1 MKLHRITIKNY
12 RSISKKTT
20 FELSDFT
27 SLIGPNNEGK
37 TNILRAL
44 TLAFAIIREW
54 KYRPITRKQLEGMY
68 ARRFFRQLRLNSG
81 TNLISD
87 FDFDRDYPKHIKK
100 STSIEIELTF
110 QLTETE
116 IEEFKNETGMN
127 NNGELPLTIKIERNK
142 LSLVINKR
150 GRGNITY
157 NRNVRKIAN
166 YIDTRIGILS
176 VPAIRDSTQ
185 MLEVAQDFA
194 QRHLQAS
201 LFANEHYQDLMQEIK
216 QIEDDYLNTLSEN
229 ITKRIQGYAQN
240 ISEVELIRANRHST
254 MPLIERLEITD
265 NVRTSSTEKG
275 EGLQSLIAI
284 GLIQEATKHLGNH
297 KAHILAIDEPEA
309 HLHPKAIRA
318 ISNTLHELSTT
329 QQVIVA
335 THSPIL
341 VGQTRSHTN
350 ILVEDSTAQMH
361 PSLKRIR
368 QCLGIQLSDSLL
380 SAPIC
385 ILVEGLTDQTI
396 YRTLL
401 CQRSAKVKQGFNDTQ
416 ITILPTH
423 GTAKMRHHIEIQRQF
438 LNQILILLDKDQAG
452 TKEAASLRE
461 NNFVDDSEIRTIPA
475 LKRRPDAEVELED
488 MLTPDF
494 IIEALNDRFG
504 NLFKLDDFKSVDTK
518 WSSKFMRV
526 AKVAGLHEDSV
537 HSAKT
542 AISLAVEKEELSA
555 LREEYY
561 DYIDRINQTLEGML
575 DDANEITS
583 SR

>member
-44 TLAFAIIREW
+44 TLAFAIILEW

-216 QIEDDYLNTLSEN
+216 QIEDDYLNTLLEN
-229 ITKRIQGYAQN
+229 ITKRIRGYAQN

-275 EGLQSLIAI
+275 ERLQSLIAI

-350 ILVEDSTAQMH
+350 ILVEDSTAQMY

-416 ITILPTH
+416 ITI
-423 GTAKMRHHIEIQRQF
+423 
-438 LNQILILLDKDQAG
+438 
-452 TKEAASLRE
+452 
-461 NNFVDDSEIRTIPA
+461 
-475 LKRRPDAEVELED
+475 
-488 MLTPDF
+488 
-494 IIEALNDRFG
+494 
-504 NLFKLDDFKSVDTK
+504 
-518 WSSKFMRV
+518 
-526 AKVAGLHEDSV
+526 
-537 HSAKT
+537 
-542 AISLAVEKEELSA
+542 
-555 LREEYY
+555 
-561 DYIDRINQTLEGML
+561 
-575 DDANEITS
+575 
-583 SR
+583 

>member
-461 NNFVDDSEIRTIPA
+461 NNFVDDSEIRTIPV

-542 AISLAVEKEELSA
+542 AISLAVEKEGLSA

>member
-44 TLAFAIIREW
+44 TLAFAIIRQW
-54 KYRPITRKQLEGMY
+54 KYRPIPRKQLEGMY
-68 ARRFFRQLRLNSG
+68 ARRFLGQLRLNSG

-87 FDFDRDYPKHIKK
+87 FDFDRDYPKHIRKV
-100 STSIEIELTF
+100 TSIEIELIF
-110 QLTETE
+110 QLTESE

-127 NNGELPLTIKIERNK
+127 NNGELPLTIKIEPNT

-150 GRGNITY
+150 GRGNTTY

-216 QIEDDYLNTLSEN
+216 QIEDNYLNALSGN
-229 ITKRIQGYAQN
+229 IKKQIQGYAHN
-240 ISEVELIRANRHST
+240 ISEVELIRANRRST

-284 GLIQEATKHLGNH
+284 GLIQEATRHLGNH
-297 KAHILAIDEPEA
+297 KAYILAIDEPEA
-309 HLHPKAIRA
+309 HLHPKAVRA
-318 ISNTLHELSTT
+318 ISNTLHELATT

-341 VGQTRSHTN
+341 VGQTPSHTN
-350 ILVEDSTAQMH
+350 ILVENSTAQMR

-368 QCLGIQLSDSLL
+368 ECLGIQLSDLL
-380 SAPIC
+380 TSAPIC
-385 ILVEGLTDQTI
+385 ILVEGLTDATI
-396 YRTLL
+396 YKTLL
-401 CQRSAKVKQGFNDTQ
+401 CENSTKIKHGFENTKLT
-416 ITILPTH
+416 ITSTSGARKLRR
-423 GTAKMRHHIEIQRQF
+423 AIELQRQF
-438 LNQILILLDKDQAG
+438 LNKILILLDSDSTGKQI
-452 TKEAASLRE
+452 KNSLMNE
-461 NNFVDDSEIRTIPA
+461 HIVDDSEIRLIPA
-475 LKRRPDAEVELED
+475 LKRPHTSDVEIED
-488 MLTPDF
+488 MLKPDF
-494 IIEALNDRFG
+494 IASVLNEKFG
-504 NLFKLDDFKSVDTK
+504 NAFTTQDFEARKVK
-518 WSSKFMRV
+518 WSTNFIRAAESSGIR
-526 AKVAGLHEDSV
+526 EDAID
-537 HSAKT
+537 SAKE
-542 AISLAVEKEELSA
+542 AISLAVEKHGIAA
-555 LREEYY
+555 LRDEYH
-561 DYIDRINQTLEGML
+561 DYIDRLTQTLEGIL
-575 DDANEITS
+575 DTVSGEKSLI
-583 SR
+583 

>member
-37 TNILRAL
+37 TNILRTL

-157 NRNVRKIAN
+157 NRNVHKIAN

-201 LFANEHYQDLMQEIK
+201 LFANEHYQVCK
-216 QIEDDYLNTLSEN
+216 RALSRPHAGDQ
-229 ITKRIQGYAQN
+229 TDRRRLSKYT
-240 ISEVELIRANRHST
+240 IRKHNKANSR
-254 MPLIERLEITD
+254 
-265 NVRTSSTEKG
+265 VC
-275 EGLQSLIAI
+275 
-284 GLIQEATKHLGNH
+284 TKHF
-297 KAHILAIDEPEA
+297 
-309 HLHPKAIRA
+309 R
-318 ISNTLHELSTT
+318 SRTNTCKQT
-329 QQVIVA
+329 QYDA
-335 THSPIL
+335 TN
-341 VGQTRSHTN
+341 R
-350 ILVEDSTAQMH
+350 TA
-361 PSLKRIR
+361 RDYR
-368 QCLGIQLSDSLL
+368 QCQDKLYRERRGITEPHRHRPHSGSNKTLRKSQGAHSSD
-380 SAPIC
+380 
-385 ILVEGLTDQTI
+385 
-396 YRTLL
+396 
-401 CQRSAKVKQGFNDTQ
+401 
-416 ITILPTH
+416 
-423 GTAKMRHHIEIQRQF
+423 
-438 LNQILILLDKDQAG
+438 
-452 TKEAASLRE
+452 
-461 NNFVDDSEIRTIPA
+461 
-475 LKRRPDAEVELED
+475 
-488 MLTPDF
+488 
-494 IIEALNDRFG
+494 
-504 NLFKLDDFKSVDTK
+504 
-518 WSSKFMRV
+518 
-526 AKVAGLHEDSV
+526 
-537 HSAKT
+537 
-542 AISLAVEKEELSA
+542 
-555 LREEYY
+555 
-561 DYIDRINQTLEGML
+561 
-575 DDANEITS
+575 
-583 SR
+583 

>member
-54 KYRPITRKQLEGMY
+54 KYRPIARKQLEGMY
-68 ARRFFRQLRLNSG
+68 ARRFFGQLRLNSE

-100 STSIEIELTF
+100 STSTEIELTF

-240 ISEVELIRANRHST
+240 ISEVELIRANRRST

-341 VGQTRSHTN
+341 VGQTHSHTN
-350 ILVEDSTAQMH
+350 ILVEDSTAQTH

-401 CQRSAKVKQGFNDTQ
+401 CQRSAKVKQAFNDTQ

-423 GTAKMRHHIEIQRQF
+423 GTARMRHHIEIQRQF

-475 LKRRPDAEVELED
+475 LKRHPDAEVEVED
-488 MLTPDF
+488 MLTSDF
-494 IIEALNDRFG
+494 IIEALNDQFG
-504 NLFKLDDFKSVDTK
+504 KLFKLDDFKSVDTK

-537 HSAKT
+537 HSAKR
-542 AISLAVEKEELSA
+542 AISLAVEKEGLSA

-561 DYIDRINQTLEGML
+561 EYIDRINQTLEGML

>member
-44 TLAFAIIREW
+44 TLAFAIIHEW
-54 KYRPITRKQLEGMY
+54 KHRPNTRKQLEGMY
-68 ARRFFRQLRLNSG
+68 ARRFFGQLRLNSG
-81 TNLISD
+81 TNLIAD
-87 FDFDRDYPKHIKK
+87 FDFDRDYPKHARKV
-100 STSIEIELTF
+100 TSIEIELIF

-127 NNGELPLTIKIERNK
+127 NNGELPLTIKIEHNK
-142 LSLVINKR
+142 LSLVINKP
-150 GRGNITY
+150 GRGNATY
-157 NRNVRKIAN
+157 NRNVHKIAN

-216 QIEDDYLNTLSEN
+216 QIEDDYLNALSGN

-240 ISEVELIRANRHST
+240 ISEVELIRANRRNT
-254 MPLIERLEITD
+254 MPLIDRLEITD

-309 HLHPKAIRA
+309 HLHPKAVRA
-318 ISNTLHELSTT
+318 ISNTLRELATT

-350 ILVEDSTAQMH
+350 ILVEDSTARMH

-368 QCLGIQLSDSLL
+368 QCLGIQLSDSLF
-380 SAPIC
+380 SAPVC

-401 CQRSAKVKQGFNDTQ
+401 CERSAKVKRGFNDNQ

-423 GTAKMRHHIEIQRQF
+423 GTTRMTRHIEIQRQF

-452 TKEAASLRE
+452 AKEAAFLKKE
-461 NNFVDDSEIRTIPA
+461 NIVDDSEIRTVPA
-475 LKRRPDAEVELED
+475 LNRPPEAEVELED
-488 MLTPDF
+488 MLTSDF
-494 IIEALNDRFG
+494 IIKALNSRFG

-526 AKVAGLHEDSV
+526 ATVAGLNEDSLD
-537 HSAKT
+537 SAKT
-542 AISLAVEKEELSA
+542 AICLAVEKEGLSA
-555 LREEYY
+555 LRKEYY
-561 DYIDRINQTLEGML
+561 EFIDRINQTLEGML
-575 DDANEITS
+575 DDTNKITS
-583 SR
+583 SK

>member
-1 MKLHRITIKNY
+1 MKLHRISIKNY

-44 TLAFAIIREW
+44 TLAFAIIHQW
-54 KYRPITRKQLEGMY
+54 KHRPIPRKQLEGMY
-68 ARRFFRQLRLNSG
+68 ARRFYGQLRLNSG

-87 FDFDRDYPKHIKK
+87 FDFERDYPKHIKK
-100 STSIEIELTF
+100 VTSIEIELIF

-116 IEEFKNETGMN
+116 IEEFKNETRMN
-127 NNGELPLTIKIERNK
+127 NNGELPLTIKIEPNT

-157 NRNVRKIAN
+157 NRNIRKIAN

-201 LFANEHYQDLMQEIK
+201 LFANEHYQDLMQKIK
-216 QIEDDYLNTLSEN
+216 QIEDDYLNALSDN
-229 ITKRIQGYAQN
+229 ITKQIQGYAQN
-240 ISEVELIRANRHST
+240 ISEVELIRTNRRST

-297 KAHILAIDEPEA
+297 KAYILAIDEPEA
-309 HLHPKAIRA
+309 HLHPDAVRA
-318 ISNTLHELSTT
+318 ISNTLRELATT

-341 VGQTRSHTN
+341 VGQTRLHTN

-361 PSLKRIR
+361 PSLTRIR
-368 QCLGIQLSDSLL
+368 QCLGIQLSDSLF

-401 CQRSAKVKQGFNDTQ
+401 CERSAKVKQGFNNNQ

-423 GTAKMRHHIEIQRQF
+423 GTTKLTRHIEIQRQF
-438 LNQILILLDKDQAG
+438 LNRILILLDKDQAG
-452 TKEAASLRE
+452 EKEVASLKKE
-461 NNFVDDSEIRTIPA
+461 NVVDDSEIRTIPA
-475 LKRRPDAEVELED
+475 LNRSPDAEVELED
-488 MLTPDF
+488 MLTSDF
-494 IIEALNDRFG
+494 IIKALNNQFG
-504 NLFKLDDFKSVDTK
+504 NSFKLDDFKPVDTK
-518 WSSKFMRV
+518 WSSKFKRV
-526 AKVAGLHEDSV
+526 AKVAGLNEDSLD
-537 HSAKT
+537 SAKT
-542 AISLAVEKEELSA
+542 AICRAVEQEGLSA
-555 LREEYY
+555 LRKEYY
-561 DYIDRINQTLEGML
+561 EYIDRINQTLEGML
-575 DDANEITS
+575 DETNEITS